1 MKPPPRNRKK
11 SSRVAEVA
19 EPSHGATQPWTRAEL
34 KKLLVGLRKQ
44 AGPGADGELL
54 DYELLHKD
62 LPTRSVSEITSK
74 VERLKKQVITNTTE
88 MMRKNVRDER
98 KSRKPIEEWTRMASA
113 LAGTQEETII
123 SAFYKMMNE
132 SSPKPHT
139 VKSGPPPQAGLTP
152 IRPHDHIIPLR
163 PMLSFP
169 GQGKDLNINTIPS
182 FVGTTPLVFQ
192 GPAPQLQQPAP
203 VIRVMQQPQ
212 QLLLRS
218 PVLSTSQPIRASSI
232 STAGLSRLPPQTV
245 LLPAQQSPGP
255 STSTTPSLRFVTSP
269 HTVGLDSLSASTSRY
284 SSILPASQQFTSS
297 SSFSPTINKNTQQGV
312 KAPMGSATVDFNNIY
327 CFISGIQKHSR
338 AHLLTPMESAIVLD
352 LLMSL
357 PEELELL
364 DCNKLKRH
372 MIQVHKFL
380 SGRPNSQRTKQM
392 YEDLKQGY
400 HAQIVA
406 PSAEDPNSQNV
417 PEGEDENLQSC
428 EAASHPAQTDNTSG
442 KDEMMVPPLNPFMIP
457 LDLLKRREY
466 ELE

>member
-1 MKPPPRNRKK
+1 RRINKYIYIYI
-11 SSRVAEVA
+11 ALCC
-19 EPSHGATQPWTRAEL
+19 L
-34 KKLLVGLRKQ
+34 KKKRLINEIV
-44 AGPGADGELL
+44 ELQSRTQTVL
-54 DYELLHKD
+54 MPEQ
-62 LPTRSVSEITSK
+62 ITSK

-123 SAFYKMMNE
+123 SAFYKVHYFLVV
-132 SSPKPHT
+132 PKREVFVPTHLI
-139 VKSGPPPQAGLTP
+139 KGFS
-152 IRPHDHIIPLR
+152 
-163 PMLSFP
+163 ML
-169 GQGKDLNINTIPS
+169 GKDLNINTIPS

-364 DCNKLKRH
+364 DSMISTSSDAMPNRRKNGFHILKLKNLSDSF
-372 MIQVHKFL
+372 MFFFFL
-380 SGRPNSQRTKQM
+380 TLFQIRPNMTCKCLTWLFR
-392 YEDLKQGY
+392 D
-400 HAQIVA
+400 
-406 PSAEDPNSQNV
+406 
-417 PEGEDENLQSC
+417 NLMLIQAISNWKI
-428 EAASHPAQTDNTSG
+428 SDQTS
-442 KDEMMVPPLNPFMIP
+442 MSI
-457 LDLLKRREY
+457 
-466 ELE
+466 